1 MENFKEKL
9 NKIKT
14 LLFDIDGVIT
24 NGQILVFENGEIVRN
39 MNSKDSYAIQLAA
52 KKGYRIGVISGGK
65 SEPLKKMLMSL
76 GVQDVFLLQSDK
88 LECYKDYV
96 AAYDLKEEEIL
107 YMGDDLPDYDVMN
120 RVGVA
125 VCPNDAAHEIKSICI
140 YISNRK
146 GGETCVRDVIE
157 QVMRCQGTWEISG
170 W

>member
-9 NKIKT
+9 TRIKT

-52 KKGYRIGVISGGK
+52 KKGYHLAVISGGR
-65 SEPLKKMLMSL
+65 SEAIKKVLLNL
-76 GVQDVFLLQSDK
+76 GVKDVYLNQSDK
-88 LECYKDYV
+88 LDCFKEFI
-96 AAYDLKEEEIL
+96 ASYDLNEDEVL
-107 YMGDDLPDYDVMN
+107 YMGDDLPDYDVMK
-120 RVGVA
+120 RVGVP
-125 VCPNDAAHEIKSICI
+125 VCPSDAAHEIKEICL

-146 GGETCVRDVIE
+146 GGEACVRDVIE
-157 QVMRCQGTWEISG
+157 QVMRSQGTWEIAG